1 MIYVKL
7 REFRAMHGKMKQSE
21 LGELLGLTQSDIS
34 RIEMDYKPLMDEQY
48 KILVEK
54 FGENDVKRYV
64 SDPPFVNALR
74 KGEWQRM
81 KKDIGLQEEQPSVSH
96 LITLVNIISEL
107 KNTNAQLEKEIESLR
122 TEIKRLKE

>member
-1 MIYVKL
+1 MIYVNLK
-7 REFRAMHGKMKQSE
+7 EFRTMHGKMKQSE
-21 LGELLGLTQSDIS
+21 LGELLGLSQSVLS
-34 RIEMDYKPLMDEQY
+34 SMESSHKPLMDEQY
-48 KILVEK
+48 KTLVEK
-54 FGENDVKRYV
+54 FGEDDVKRYV